1 MKNILKNTL
10 ICAALLAT
18 IPAYSQEATQPKHTP
33 PSKHKPM
40 SRVEA
45 ERVSITA
52 EVVSVNLTNR
62 EVTLKGPE
70 GNTVTITAGEAVK
83 RLDEVKPGDFV
94 RADYFTSVVAELRPP
109 TKEEAKHP
117 LVIVDVEGRA
127 AADELPGAG
136 AVKRFKVVTTI
147 EALNAI
153 NNTVTVKGP
162 RGNYLTA
169 RVLEPARLKQ
179 VRIGDTIVIV
189 YTQALAIS
197 LEKAEKPAGK

>member
-1 MKNILKNTL
+1 MKHILKNTL
-10 ICAALLAT
+10 VCAALLAA
-18 IPAYSQEATQPKHTP
+18 IPAFSQETAAP
-33 PSKHKPM
+33 KHKPM
-40 SRVEA
+40 GRVEA
-45 ERVSITA
+45 ERVSLTA

-70 GNTVTITAGEAVK
+70 GNTVTITAGDAVK

-109 TKEEAKHP
+109 TAEEAKHP
-117 LVIVDVEGRA
+117 LVIVDAEGRTA
-127 AADELPGAG
+127 HDELPGAG

-169 RVLEPARLKQ
+169 RVLDPARLKQ

-197 LEKAEKPAGK
+197 LEKAEKPAGN